1 MLYTKYKFIR
11 REKGADN
18 FLRIGNGTLLYRIPE
33 QEQKAD
39 LILFNSKGQM
49 VRKYSSLQGSGAL
62 RLEGMV
68 SGLYFAEIRSC
79 KGKGYFYR
87 VNFVE

>member
-1 MLYTKYKFIR
+1 
-11 REKGADN
+11 
-18 FLRIGNGTLLYRIPE
+18 
-33 QEQKAD
+33 
-39 LILFNSKGQM
+39 M